1 MKKVVLELRGNRM
14 RKDRYY
20 KMTEEILKDY
30 NYMLHVIELI
40 NLELEEETNID
51 HIDKLK
57 YIKNKHEIIIKK
69 IDIAINNMSEE
80 EYVLFESLYINKEKP
95 MNIMFK
101 MNISKST
108 YYDLKKKLIFKISEI
123 IYPKCIRD
131 MYKSHLF

>member
-1 MKKVVLELRGNRM
+1 MKKD
-14 RKDRYY
+14 KYY

-51 HIDKLK
+51 HVDKLK
-57 YIKNKHEIIIKK
+57 YIKNKNEIIIKK
-69 IDIAINNMSEE
+69 INIAINNMSDD
-80 EYVLFESLYINKEKP
+80 EYVLFESLYINKERP
-95 MNIMFK
+95 INIMCK

-131 MYKSHLF
+131 MHESYLF

>member
-1 MKKVVLELRGNRM
+1 MKKD
-14 RKDRYY
+14 KYY

-30 NYMLHVIELI
+30 NYMLHIIELI
-40 NLELEEETNID
+40 DLELEEADID

-69 IDIAINNMSEE
+69 INIAINNMSDD
-80 EYVLFESLYINKEKP
+80 EYVLFESLYINKERP
-95 MNIMFK
+95 MNIICK

-108 YYDLKKKLIFKISEI
+108 YYELKKKLIFKISEI

-131 MYKSHLF
+131 MHESYLF

>member
-1 MKKVVLELRGNRM
+1 MK
-14 RKDRYY
+14 KDRYY

-30 NYMLHVIELI
+30 NYTLHVIELI
-40 NLELEEETNID
+40 NLELKEETNID
-51 HIDKLK
+51 YVDKLK
-57 YIKNKHEIIIKK
+57 YIKNKHKIIIKK

-123 IYPKCIRD
+123 IYPKFIRD
-131 MYKSHLF
+131 MYESNLF

>member
-1 MKKVVLELRGNRM
+1 MK
-14 RKDRYY
+14 KDRYY

-30 NYMLHVIELI
+30 NYMLNVIELI
-40 NLELEEETNID
+40 DLELEEADID

-131 MYKSHLF
+131 MYESHLFQHSS

>member
-1 MKKVVLELRGNRM
+1 MK
-14 RKDRYY
+14 KDRYY

-40 NLELEEETNID
+40 DLELEEADID

-69 IDIAINNMSEE
+69 IDIAINNMSDE
-80 EYVLFESLYINKEKP
+80 EYCLFDSLYINKERP
-95 MNIMFK
+95 INIMCK

-131 MYKSHLF
+131 IYESHLF

>member
-1 MKKVVLELRGNRM
+1 M

-40 NLELEEETNID
+40 DLELEEADID

-69 IDIAINNMSEE
+69 INIAINNMSDD
-80 EYVLFESLYINKEKP
+80 EYVLFESLYINKERP
-95 MNIMFK
+95 MNIICK

-108 YYDLKKKLIFKISEI
+108 YYELKKKLIFKISEI

-131 MYKSHLF
+131 MHESYLF

>member
-1 MKKVVLELRGNRM
+1 MK
-14 RKDRYY
+14 KDRYY

-30 NYMLHVIELI
+30 NYMLNVIELI
-40 NLELEEETNID
+40 DLELEEADID

-80 EYVLFESLYINKEKP
+80 EYVLFESLYINKEKS

-131 MYKSHLF
+131 MYESHLF